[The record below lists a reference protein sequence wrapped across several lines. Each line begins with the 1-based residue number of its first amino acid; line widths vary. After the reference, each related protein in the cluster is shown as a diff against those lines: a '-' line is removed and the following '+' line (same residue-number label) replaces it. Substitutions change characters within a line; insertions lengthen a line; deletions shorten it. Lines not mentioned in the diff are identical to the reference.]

1 MEKTIREKEGASGRD
16 TVLEDPRKAYHTG
29 KYAPQ
34 QQPAPGIEQNMKP
47 RPDSGEKTY
56 RGSGR
61 LKGRKALI
69 TGGDSGIGRAVAIA
83 FSREG
88 ADVAVSYLEAEQP
101 DADSLRSL
109 LEEEGRR
116 LALLPGDISREQTSR
131 EVVRK
136 AVRELGGLD
145 ILVLNA
151 GVQQAVCDIADLETE
166 QLRRT
171 FETNVYPLFW
181 MVQEA
186 LQHLPAGAS
195 IITTSSLV
203 ASDPSPYL
211 LDYAASKSAV
221 AGFTRGLAK
230 QLAPK
235 GIRVN
240 SVAPGPVW
248 TALQVVGGQPEE
260 KIPEFGQDTP
270 LGRAGQPAEV
280 APVYVFLASEES
292 SFVTAQVV
300 GVTGGELTF

>member
-1 MEKTIREKEGASGRD
+1 MEKMDAKTQKSAGGTA
-16 TVLEDPRKAYHTG
+16 LEDPRKAYSSA
-29 KYAPQ
+29 KFARQ
-34 QQPAPGIEQNMKP
+34 QQPAPGLEENMKP
-47 RPDSGEKTY
+47 RPDAGERTY

-61 LKGRKALI
+61 LQGRKALI

-101 DADSLRSL
+101 DADSLRTL
-109 LEEEGRR
+109 LEEEDGR
-116 LALLPGDISREQTSR
+116 LVLLPGDISREETSR
-131 EVVRK
+131 E
-136 AVRELGGLD
+136 AVRRAAEELGGLD

-151 GVQQAVCDIADLETE
+151 GVQQAVCDIADLRTE
-166 QLRRT
+166 QLRNT

-186 LQHLPAGAS
+186 LPYLPAGAS

-203 ASDPSPYL
+203 AFDPNPYL

-248 TALQVVGGQPEE
+248 TPLQVVGGQPQE

-270 LGRAGQPAEV
+270 LGRAGQPAEA

-300 GVTGGELTF
+300 GVTGGELTY